1 MKILFWLFVAI
12 DLVAIVIGGLLGL
25 AAAGPSR
32 TNPLAAIVIPV
43 VIPGAILLGAVWV
56 FLNMQSAGARA
67 LALGVAALPFIVVAI
82 GMGTTALE
90 LLGYRDASGQIR
102 EFKSGAL
109 VEIEDAIARNDAA
122 AVTAA
127 ARGAELNTRGI
138 SGASVL
144 VLALRQLRTTP
155 DQLDVIRA
163 LLAAGADPN
172 FIASESPLQLA
183 ISASGR
189 SGIELVRMF
198 LDAGANPNAPDEEGE
213 PAFFMAG
220 ASGVQV
226 EVLQLLL
233 ARGAD
238 VQLRA
243 RDGESAVALPAR
255 TSNWPVLALLLR
267 RGAPWQDQQGA
278 VGVPFRDYVE
288 RELARSDAEGAAE
301 VITHLRGG
309 AAPPPS

>member
-12 DLVAIVIGGLLGL
+12 DVVAIVIGGLLGL

-32 TNPLAAIVIPV
+32 SNPLAAIVIPV
-43 VIPGAILLGAVWV
+43 IIPGTLLLGAVWV

-67 LALGVAALPFIVVAI
+67 LALGVAALPVIVIAVA
-82 GMGTTALE
+82 MGTSWFE
-90 LLGYRDASGQIR
+90 LSGYRDASGQIR
-102 EFKSGAL
+102 EYKSGAL
-109 VEIEDAIARNDAA
+109 VEIEDAVARNDAA
-122 AVTAA
+122 AVAAA
-127 ARGAELNTRGI
+127 ARRAELNTRGI

-172 FIASESPLQLA
+172 FVASESPLQLA
-183 ISASGR
+183 ISASSR
-189 SGIELVRMF
+189 SGVELVRIF
-198 LDAGANPNAPDEEGE
+198 LDAGANPNAPDEDGE

-220 ASGVQV
+220 AAGVSV
-226 EVLQLLL
+226 DALQLLL
-233 ARGAD
+233 DRGAN
-238 VQLRA
+238 VQLRD
-243 RDGESAVALPAR
+243 RDGASAVVLAAR
-255 TSNWPVLALLLR
+255 TRNWPVLALLLQ

-288 RELARSDAEGAAE
+288 RELAGSDAEGAAE
-301 VITHLRGG
+301 VITLLRGG